1 MENNE
6 MSIVQDDRQILI
18 ENIKKWILLDD
29 QLKIFNEKLKK
40 IRELKSE
47 LTENICKTVDNS
59 NTIKNKIGIK
69 GGELKISKK
78 NDYKPLTFSY
88 IEMCL
93 GNLITDKKQVE
104 YIIQFLKDNREIT
117 CSPDIKRIYN
127 NK

>member
-1 MENNE
+1 MDKNE

>member
-1 MENNE
+1 
-6 MSIVQDDRQILI
+6 MSIVQTDRHILI

-29 QLKIFNEKLKK
+29 QLKIFNEKSKK

-47 LTENICKTVDNS
+47 LTENICKNVDNS
-59 NTIKNKIGIK
+59 NTIKNKIGIN
-69 GGELKISKK
+69 GGELKIGKK

-93 GNLITDKKQVE
+93 GNLVTDKKQVD
-104 YIIQFLKDNREIT
+104 YIIQYLKEHREIT
-117 CSPDIKRIYN
+117 CSPDIKRIYKI